1 MLLVFFGVTPPIQ
14 EGDHYIIDP
23 RFMIECLIFRSVCP
37 GTVPLILI
45 DGTFLPPVSNSFSVV
60 EVAPDE
66 SLLYYKMK
74 AKLSDTRPVN
84 DKASSTQRGDDAAY
98 NEAGPSNVA
107 PIWQKRPLWEDSGM
121 VEKQWIEELHVAT
134 MTVST
139 GSYSNGAALML
150 YGIKWDLYRAFDFQ
164 RDVAEHCDHIFINDE
179 EYDFNYPGRSGHN
192 FIAETNDE
200 QTLRK
205 EIRSRLAELLWTD
218 RWKVLQY
225 RRRQE
230 AEEQERKNRRPTN
243 SLLLCK
249 IYKLSVDLT
258 LTLTPTPVEYHIELL
273 GKPSLRYRLWV
284 RDRQ

>member
-1 MLLVFFGVTPPIQ
+1 
-14 EGDHYIIDP
+14 
-23 RFMIECLIFRSVCP
+23 
-37 GTVPLILI
+37 
-45 DGTFLPPVSNSFSVV
+45 
-60 EVAPDE
+60 
-66 SLLYYKMK
+66 
-74 AKLSDTRPVN
+74 
-84 DKASSTQRGDDAAY
+84 
-98 NEAGPSNVA
+98 
-107 PIWQKRPLWEDSGM
+107 
-121 VEKQWIEELHVAT
+121 
-134 MTVST
+134 
-139 GSYSNGAALML
+139 ML
-150 YGIKWDLYRAFDFQ
+150 YGIKWDLYCAFDFQ

-284 RDRQ
+284 RDRQYWNPTECFAPVEGELKEIGKALLRKYFVKWPKWALGHSAGEVLSESDLEELERE